1 MAGTGGTTSKTAGVT
16 LPRLA
21 AAAAAVALTGL
32 VAAAPSVAT
41 AAVDTPTTTE
51 GCISSVPEPNS
62 AAPVQICY
70 TLFRPAGAS
79 ASRPVPVVLHGHGW
93 GGSRTTDA
101 AAFSRYLDDG
111 YGVLS
116 FDQRGFGESGGL
128 AHVLDPDVEG
138 RDVIGL
144 VDVVAAQDWVQKE
157 QGRGKPDPV
166 LGAIGGSYGGGYQ
179 FLGAFTELR
188 DTGATR
194 FDALVPEITWND
206 LKTALAPDEVSRSTW
221 QSLLAAIAAQDADE
235 TVLRGFAYGAATGL
249 WPGEGDLPGTDLD
262 AFYEEKGPRWH
273 VEQGRR
279 LDVPVL
285 LGQGL
290 NDNLF
295 NVNQGLANFDTALTP
310 SARARSIFVGYNG
323 GHVLPNALPPAE
335 SVNGDPCSARLNSG
349 SGDFAALAKRFFDEN
364 LKGLRTGLSGHGLYH
379 LTTADATTCLTLSS
393 VAPTRSVRLG
403 EVATTTAAGGPVHH
417 ELASGPLTVA
427 GVGRVDATVSA
438 VGVENKAFFALSTG
452 TSPADAKVVQNN
464 MMPLREEQ
472 PLLGS
477 ARSIE
482 LPGIAVR
489 VPEGEKLYLTVS
501 PVSDMSAAA
510 GSRTPGAFVLRDT
523 VVQVPVMEDAVEDAT
538 VR

>member
-1 MAGTGGTTSKTAGVT
+1 VT

-41 AAVDTPTTTE
+41 AAVDTPTTTD
-51 GCISSVPEPNS
+51 GCISSVPEPDS

-128 AHVLDPDVEG
+128 AHVLDPDIEG

-194 FDALVPEITWND
+194 FDALAPEITWND

-295 NVNQGLANFDTALTP
+295 TSTRGSPTSTP
-310 SARARSIFVGYNG
+310 RSRR
-323 GHVLPNALPPAE
+323 PPAPAA
-335 SVNGDPCSARLNSG
+335 SSSATTAGTYCPTRCPRPSRLMATPARPGSTAGRGTSRRSPSG
-349 SGDFAALAKRFFDEN
+349 SST
-364 LKGLRTGLSGHGLYH
+364 RTSRACAPGCPATGS
-379 LTTADATTCLTLSS
+379 TT
-393 VAPTRSVRLG
+393 
-403 EVATTTAAGGPVHH
+403 
-417 ELASGPLTVA
+417 
-427 GVGRVDATVSA
+427 
-438 VGVENKAFFALSTG
+438 
-452 TSPADAKVVQNN
+452 
-464 MMPLREEQ
+464 
-472 PLLGS
+472 
-477 ARSIE
+477 
-482 LPGIAVR
+482 
-489 VPEGEKLYLTVS
+489 
-501 PVSDMSAAA
+501 
-510 GSRTPGAFVLRDT
+510 
-523 VVQVPVMEDAVEDAT
+523 
-538 VR
+538 